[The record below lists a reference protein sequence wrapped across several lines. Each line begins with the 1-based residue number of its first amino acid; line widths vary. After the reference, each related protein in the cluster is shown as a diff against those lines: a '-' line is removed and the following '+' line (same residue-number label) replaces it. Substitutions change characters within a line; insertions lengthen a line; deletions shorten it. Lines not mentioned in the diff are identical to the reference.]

1 MTDIINREPHAGDP
15 KQQRQRKPRA
25 HPRGFSL
32 LEILVA
38 LGIIGLIM
46 GLMGP
51 RVLNSFSD
59 AKVKT
64 TRIQLDLIVGA
75 LDLFYLDTGR
85 YPTAQEGLNALMQRP
100 SEVLAWTGP
109 YLKDLPKDGWGQL
122 FFYRVPGRNGPYSIG
137 SLGSDAREGGEGQAA
152 DIIKP

>member
-1 MTDIINREPHAGDP
+1 MPDIINREPHAGDP
-15 KQQRQRKPRA
+15 KKQRQRKPRA

-38 LGIIGLIM
+38 LGII

-75 LDLFYLDTGR
+75 LDLFY
-85 YPTAQEGLNALMQRP
+85 
-100 SEVLAWTGP
+100 S
-109 YLKDLPKDGWGQL
+109 
-122 FFYRVPGRNGPYSIG
+122 
-137 SLGSDAREGGEGQAA
+137 
-152 DIIKP
+152 